1 MKVRILLGNTISATR
16 LADSASDKARNAFMK
31 ACKLGPDPTLLSKV
45 SGVPVGLKVCFSH
58 ALSRVLTPRF
68 PSQNLGATC
77 YANAFLQACVGTY
90 DASSCSS
97 QTVRVRFGSKTC
109 HSVLAYIAVSWRRR
123 KIPRSR
129 SGSSG
134 LHYTDGFTEI
144 FQESPIFQLQ
154 ATFAAMQTCK
164 EVAFNPVKLVESLKL
179 RTTEQ
184 QDAQECVCVPWTSC
198 RV

>member
-1 MKVRILLGNTISATR
+1 MFVSCIQSCFDT
-16 LADSASDKARNAFMK
+16 
-31 ACKLGPDPTLLSKV
+31 KV
-45 SGVPVGLKVCFSH
+45 S
-58 ALSRVLTPRF
+58 F
-68 PSQNLGATC
+68 PESWGHLLCQCLPSGMC
-77 YANAFLQACVGTY
+77 GTY
-90 DASSCSS
+90 DASSYSS
-97 QTVRVRFGSKTC
+97 QTVRVRFGFKTC
-109 HSVLAYIAVSWRRR
+109 RSVLAYIAVSWRRR

-134 LHYTDGFTEI
+134 LHYTDGFTES

-184 QDAQECVCVPWTSC
+184 QDAQECVCVPWTLC